1 MNEQHSTAKDF
12 FIHLG
17 ALVTLYVSVI
27 SLLSLLFAIINQ
39 IFPDALSYY
48 PSGESFTVRWTIS
61 ALVILFPLYIYLART
76 ISKDI
81 LVNPFKKDLAI
92 RKWGKYLTLFLT
104 GGIIVGDLI
113 TLINTFLGGEIGIRF
128 ILKVVAV
135 LLIAGFVFYYYVK
148 DTHKNTNLLIAIAS
162 FIVLASIVTGFFTVG
177 SPAKQ
182 RAREFDNRRVADLQ
196 SIKYQIENFADKK
209 NTLPTKLSD
218 IAGMGYINTKDP
230 ETKAEYEYA
239 VTGAGT
245 YKLCAVFSTV
255 SVEVYW
261 PHAEGRVC
269 FDQDTLLQ

>member
-39 IFPDALSYY
+39 VFPDALSYY
-48 PSGESFTVRWTIS
+48 PSGESYTVRWTIS

-81 LVNPFKKDLAI
+81 VVSPFKKDIAI

-113 TLINTFLGGEIGIRF
+113 VLINTFLGGEIGIRF
-128 ILKVVAV
+128 VLKVVTV
-135 LLIAGFVFYYYVK
+135 LLVAGFVFYYYVK
-148 DTHKNTNLLIAIAS
+148 EAHKNANLLIAIAS
-162 FIVLASIVTGFFTVG
+162 LIVLASIVTGFFTAG

-182 RAREFDNRRVADLQ
+182 RAREFDNRRVSDLQ
-196 SIKYQIENFADKK
+196 SIKYQVENYADRKK
-209 NTLPTKLSD
+209 ALPTKLSD
-218 IAGMGYINTKDP
+218 IATAGYVNIKDP
-230 ETKAEYEYA
+230 ETKAEYEYV
-239 VTGAGT
+239 VTGAST
-245 YKLCAVFSTV
+245 YKLCAVFSTD
-255 SVEVYW
+255 SVDSYW
-261 PHAEGRVC
+261 PHTEGKVC
-269 FDQDTLLQ
+269 YDQDALIQ